1 MSGDKP
7 VRIPLTPEQQE
18 QLHRLSGQRIDA
30 IEVEPEDAKKGGGPL
45 RLLWRLSAATG
56 IPRRAWMKDDQAPPP
71 APGGGS
77 ESKEGNAQG
86 GEA

>member
-7 VRIPLTPEQQE
+7 VRIQLTPEQQE

-30 IEVEPEDAKKGGGPL
+30 IEVEPDDARKGGGPL

-56 IPRRAWMKDDQAPPP
+56 IPRRAWMTDDQAPPP
-71 APGGGS
+71 APES
-77 ESKEGNAQG
+77 ESKQGNEQG
-86 GEA
+86 GAA